1 MVPWGEDATIYH
13 HLLQLSGQDEWYLGG
28 DGGWMH
34 WSIPTDALR
43 AGDFGRAIPT
53 PDIW

>member
-1 MVPWGEDATIYH
+1 MVLAAGG
-13 HLLQLSGQDEWYLGG
+13 SGREPAAGPARRDEWYLGG

-34 WSIPTDALR
+34 WSIPTDVLR
-43 AGDFGRAIPT
+43 AGDFVRAIPT